1 MKKKYVLIFCMILLL
16 WFFLDMVGVDFGGK
30 YLVTRSFT
38 EDGIYF
44 IIYLTALVLFIFKEK
59 IGKYILDAWLLLWF
73 ATQFISHW
81 LYTLTGRG
89 SGKIEYFKD
98 SLKIF
103 ESRRRYIPDAYH
115 IVLHLLIITAFVSLN
130 IYMVK
135 NKKRKSVNEQ

>member
-16 WFFLDMVGVDFGGK
+16 WFFLDMVGVDFGDK

-59 IGKYILDAWLLLWF
+59 IGKYILDVWLLLWF

-89 SGKIEYFKD
+89 SGKTEYFKD

>member
-16 WFFLDMVGVDFGGK
+16 WFFLDMVGVDFGDK

-59 IGKYILDAWLLLWF
+59 IGKYILDVWLLLWF

-89 SGKIEYFKD
+89 PGKIEYFKD

-103 ESRRRYIPDAYH
+103 ESTRRYIPDAYH
-115 IVLHLLIITAFVSLN
+115 IVLHILILTAFVCLN
-130 IYMVK
+130 IYLIR
-135 NKKRKSVNEQ
+135 NKKGSQ